1 MASANTRRSKWA
13 AKWDQ
18 SVREL
23 LKRPLPAPTAEVGM
37 WQVLM
42 SAGAL
47 PFQYPL
53 STCFTP
59 SHSRLRSQSVDK
71 NLCSRGDAFGATPFH
86 IACSR
91 GNWPAVHYLLGL
103 KPHELLGPVGPANDA
118 SINND
123 GSGPT
128 EHRGDAVAA
137 AINQRDENRE
147 TALHW
152 AARSGR
158 RDVVAL
164 LLAHPAIVTT
174 IEGNN
179 GTPAQVRLSFLNV

>member
-1 MASANTRRSKWA
+1 
-13 AKWDQ
+13 
-18 SVREL
+18 VREL

-53 STCFTP
+53 STCCKPWRF
-59 SHSRLRSQSVDK
+59 RLRSQSVDL

-103 KPHELLGPVGPANDA
+103 KPHELLGSVGSDND
-118 SINND
+118 SSLNNN
-123 GSGPT
+123 GGGGGPT

-137 AINQRDENRE
+137 AINQQDENRE

-164 LLAHPAIVTT
+164 LLAHPAVVTT